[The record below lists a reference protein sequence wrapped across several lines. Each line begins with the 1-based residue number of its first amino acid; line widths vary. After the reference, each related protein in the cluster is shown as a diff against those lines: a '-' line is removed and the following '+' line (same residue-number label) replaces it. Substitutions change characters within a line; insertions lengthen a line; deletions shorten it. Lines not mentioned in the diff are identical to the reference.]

1 MSRRRGHGHK
11 VGHIGPNMT
20 PMVDVVM
27 CILIFFMLGSSFA
40 MPELYLTS
48 NTPTSATGGL
58 SDQSVTTEM
67 PPVTKRIQLQ
77 RLGDE
82 TIAKAFDSAATSDLV
97 TLSENLNSTASLP
110 DLLRVKHASLSD
122 KVQIIIAPEPHVP
135 YKDVLA
141 AYDACV
147 NAHFEHVAFAP
158 VAMH

>member
-1 MSRRRGHGHK
+1 MSRGGGHGGK
-11 VGHIGPNMT
+11 LGHGGPNMT

-40 MPELYLTS
+40 TPELYLTS
-48 NTPTSATGGL
+48 NTPTSPTGGL
-58 SDQSVTTEM
+58 SDTAVSDKL

-82 TIAKAFDSAATSDLV
+82 TIAKAFDAAATSDLV
-97 TLSENLNSTASLP
+97 TLSADPNSTASLP
-110 DLLRVKHASLSD
+110 DLLRVKQPLMSKD
-122 KVQIIIAPEPHVP
+122 VQIIIAPEPHVP

-158 VAMH
+158 VSTH